1 MKKVLITGINGF
13 AGSHLAD
20 YILDNKLAEVHGTY
34 RGKSTDFSNIDH
46 IKDKISL
53 YKCDINDYFASKI
66 FKLPRIFDSSVC
78 FGDFQDSG
86 T

>member
-13 AGSHLAD
+13 AGSYLAD
-20 YILDNKLAEVHGTY
+20 YILDNNLGEVHGTY

-53 YKCDINDYFASKI
+53 YKCDINDYFAQVI
-66 FKLPRIFDSSVC
+66 I
-78 FGDFQDSG
+78 
-86 T
+86 